1 MDIHD
6 TDTINMSRTKGE
18 FFSNARGHVAFAR
31 LMAVFVLV
39 VSLFGLGPR
48 PSTAAST
55 TFVFARVKD
64 AVDLDPAVATDGLSL
79 NVTILV
85 LQGLVGFK
93 PGTFD
98 VVPVLAQS
106 WKTSKD
112 GKTWTFTLRPNQKFS
127 DGTPVDAA
135 AVKFNFDRWRLAN
148 NPYRG
153 NYQFSYYETM
163 FGGFPGLIRNVRVDG
178 PLRITLMLTRP
189 FGPFLRNLAMPSFAI
204 GSPTAIKADIVGFD
218 KHPVGSGPYELA
230 EWVKDDHITLR
241 ANPSYRPAPFY
252 STVII
257 RDIPDQAT
265 SVLELE
271 KGDIDGLSDLR
282 PDDAVSLAKRSGVTI
297 YRQPSNNVSYL
308 AMNMDKKPF
317 ADRRIRQAIAYAIDV
332 PAIVRAF
339 YPTGGMVANE
349 WLPPGMLG
357 NNPSVRAYPHDIA
370 KAKALLAAAGM
381 PHGFSTELYFGT
393 APRPYMPEP
402 QRVAEAIQADLRQ
415 VGINVSLEPFE
426 WAVYLSKIKNG
437 EHPMCLIGWTG
448 DNGDP
453 DDFLY
458 PLLDKDSAVK
468 GGQNY
473 SFWRDERFHR
483 LMLAGQSTI
492 AESRRGAIYEQAVKM
507 VHDEAPAVPL
517 VHTTVPF
524 AMKAG
529 IAGVIPSPDSVVWF
543 NLMRPRT

>member
-1 MDIHD
+1 MKR
-6 TDTINMSRTKGE
+6 MLP
-18 FFSNARGHVAFAR
+18 AACA
-31 LMAVFVLV
+31 LAVVLALAV
-39 VSLFGLGPR
+39 QPR
-48 PSTAAST
+48 IAPTAPAT
-55 TFVFARVKD
+55 LVFARVKD

-79 NVTILV
+79 NVSTLIMR
-85 LQGLVGFK
+85 GLVGFK
-93 PGTFD
+93 PGTFA

-106 WKTSKD
+106 WTTSRD
-112 GKTWTFTLRPNQKFS
+112 GKRWTFTLRAGQRFS

-135 AVKFNFDRWRLAN
+135 AVKFNFDRWRLTS

-163 FGGFPGLIRNVRVDG
+163 FGGFPGLIEDVRADA
-178 PLRITLMLTRP
+178 PLKVTFVLTRP

-204 GSPTAIKADIVGFD
+204 GSPAAIRAGIVAFD
-218 KHPVGSGPYELA
+218 RHPVGSGPYELA

-241 ANPSYRPAPFY
+241 SNPSYRPQPIY

-257 RDIPDQAT
+257 RDIPDPAT

-271 KGDIDGLSDLR
+271 RGDIDGLSDLR
-282 PDDAVSLAKRSGVTI
+282 PDDAARLAKNHSVTI

-308 AMNMDKKPF
+308 AMNMDRTPF
-317 ADRRIRQAIAYAIDV
+317 GDRRVRQAIAYALDV

-339 YPTGGMVANE
+339 YPTGGSVANE

-357 NNPSVRAYPHDIA
+357 DNPSVRAYPHDVA
-370 KAKALLAAAGM
+370 KAKALLAAAGL
-381 PHGFSTELYFGT
+381 PNGFSTRLYYGT

-402 QRVAEAIQADLRQ
+402 QRVAEAIQADLRA
-415 VGINVSLEPFE
+415 VGIKVTLEPFE
-426 WAVYLSKIKNG
+426 WAVFLSKIKNG

-483 LMLAGQSTI
+483 LMIAGQS
-492 AESRRGAIYEQAVKM
+492 ANSEARRAAIYAEAVEL
-507 VHDEAPAVPL
+507 VHDEVPAIPL

-524 AMKAG
+524 AMKSEV
-529 IAGVIPSPDSVVWF
+529 AGVIPSPDSVLWF
-543 NLMRPRT
+543 NLMRPRR